1 MRSMVVA
8 LEQSAADRSPGQ
20 GGPDARALALTGALQ
35 ARLPDAEVLLF
46 GSRALG
52 DWRPESDLD
61 LAVIGNDR
69 DAAEEA
75 LAQSAALCA
84 ELYDGDAPYTQLF
97 HFTRAEFDKCRTS
110 LPHIAGQVQRH
121 GLKPDGEPLPPMP
134 QDNHWEGVRTLLQ
147 TCRRNLADALEA
159 WGGENPVRALVSAHG
174 AIELAIKAALGA
186 SGIDITDAGLK
197 RERLRHHLL
206 VALGNRLPAAQEA
219 RLHALLPPAQLVEL
233 TQFRITSPYGG
244 DHPTMPPTADHLIL
258 DGVQKANLMLATYA
272 LSTLDKSAPDVGYA
286 EWVGD
291 DALAGFGSVSLDY
304 YAQPEIEAR
313 AELRVFVEALRALL
327 GNRLPEHQIEQVVA
341 DWRAHGPPA
350 DAMVRVGVVMAS
362 PDTWATLLAERD
374 DAPPTSSSRHA
385 TGNGPLPAKFHR
397 YPMPNDEQ
405 YRKLRT

>member
-75 LAQSAALCA
+75 IAQSAALCA
-84 ELYDGDAPYTQLF
+84 ELYDGYAPYTQLF

-121 GLKPDGEPLPPMP
+121 GLKPDGEPLRPMP
-134 QDNHWEGVRTLLQ
+134 QDNHWEGVRILLQ
-147 TCRRNLADALEA
+147 ACRHNLADALHS
-159 WGGENPVRALVSAHG
+159 WGRDEPDRALFWAHG

-206 VALGNRLPAAQEA
+206 VALGNRLPTAQEA

-244 DHPTMPPTADHLIL
+244 DHPTMPTTDARQLVGD
-258 DGVQKANLMLATYA
+258 VQKASLMLATYA
-272 LSTLDKSAPDVGYA
+272 LSTLDKSAHDVGYA
-286 EWVGD
+286 DRVGD
-291 DALAGFGSVSLDY
+291 DALAGFGSVPLDY

-313 AELRVFVEALRALL
+313 AELGVLVEALRVLL

-350 DAMVRVGVVMAS
+350 DAMVRVSVVMAS

-374 DAPPTSSSRHA
+374 DDAPPPPRE
-385 TGNGPLPAKFHR
+385 
-397 YPMPNDEQ
+397 NDAPDADEFKPP
-405 YRKLRT
+405 RDG